1 MGVAKW
7 REVGVICL
15 QRQCDK
21 VNSTYGSGEDWTRH
35 ETVAA
40 LVTRS

>member
-7 REVGVICL
+7 RGVGVICL
-15 QRQCDK
+15 ERQYDK
-21 VNSTYGSGEDWTRH
+21 VSSTYGSGEDETRH
-35 ETVAA
+35 EAVAA